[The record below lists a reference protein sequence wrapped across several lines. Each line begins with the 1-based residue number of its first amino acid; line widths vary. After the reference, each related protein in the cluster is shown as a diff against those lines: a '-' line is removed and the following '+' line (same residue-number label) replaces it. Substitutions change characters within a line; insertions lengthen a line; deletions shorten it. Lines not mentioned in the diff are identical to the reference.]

1 LAFEKPDDVKSV
13 VAELIR
19 RANEDRR
26 RIKLIEQD
34 LERIKNSMSSLENAA
49 LSQMGDLKLS
59 LDRINNKLETVA
71 GRLDVLDNGLNKLNK
86 DVGKAATKLEL
97 KELESFVDIVNPL
110 TSRFVTKDELE
121 RAVEDVSSK
130 IKQKVS

>member
-1 LAFEKPDDVKSV
+1 MAFEKPDDVKSV